1 MFNIHYFAIKT
12 YRICTI
18 YTLLVEVR
26 PISELLSLSHLFQ
39 ISFKSSSMISIN
51 QAQLI
56 RGSKTLL
63 NETSLTIYPGHKV
76 GLVGANGTGKSSL
89 LALILGQVHLDK
101 GDINVPSGWE
111 IATVA
116 QETPALD
123 VSAINYVIDGDLEY
137 RQLEAELDKAQRE
150 DNGHNIAVIHG
161 KIDAIGGYAIHSR
174 AASLLAGLGFSE
186 AKQNDPVKSFS
197 GGWRMRL
204 NLAQALLCRSDLL
217 LLDEPTNHL
226 DLDTMYW
233 LEGWIK
239 AYQGTLIL
247 ISHDRDFID
256 GIVDEIVHVENQK
269 LNYYKGNYTAFERIR
284 AERMAQQQVAF
295 ERQQKERAHMQSF
308 VDRFRYKASK
318 AKQAQSRLKA
328 LERMAELLPSH
339 ADSQFSMAFRKP
351 DALPNPLVTM
361 EQVSVG
367 YGDTEILKRVHLN
380 LVPGARIGLL
390 GRNGAGKSTLI
401 KLLSEE
407 LKPMTGKYETNPGLN
422 IGYFAQH
429 QLEFLRL
436 DDSPLQHLMRLAPT
450 KREQELRDFLGGYGF
465 NGEMALAPVRPFSGG
480 EKARLVLALLVWQ
493 RPNLLLLD
501 EPTNHLDLE
510 MRHALTLA
518 LQTFEGAMIIVSHD
532 RHLLRLSCSDYY
544 LVDQG
549 EVRSFNGDLDDY
561 HQWLLDAAKEENKK
575 LASMD
580 ATPAQDK
587 KQQKRIEAELRK
599 QLSPIKKQ
607 QTKLEKQQQKASDRL
622 IALEAQLAET
632 SLYDAD
638 NKAQLTQVLTERTQ
652 LTQDLEA
659 SEMEWLTLQEQIEDI
674 EQAASIN
681 G

>member
-1 MFNIHYFAIKT
+1 
-12 YRICTI
+12 
-18 YTLLVEVR
+18 
-26 PISELLSLSHLFQ
+26 
-39 ISFKSSSMISIN
+39 MISIS

-56 RGSKTLL
+56 RGTKTLL
-63 NETSLTIYPGHKV
+63 DETSLTIYPGHKV
-76 GLVGANGTGKSSL
+76 GLVGANGTGKTSL
-89 LALILGQVHLDK
+89 LALILGKISLDK
-101 GDINVPSGWE
+101 GDISLPSGWQ

-123 VSAINYVIDGDLEY
+123 VSALDYVIDGDFEY
-137 RQLEAELDKAQRE
+137 RELEAKLVQAQHD
-150 DNGHNIAVIHG
+150 DNGNEIAHLHG
-161 KIDAIGGYAIHSR
+161 KIDAIGGYTIRSR
-174 AASLLAGLGFSE
+174 AASLLAGLGFNE
-186 AKQNDPVKSFS
+186 AEQSNFVKQFS

-233 LEGWIK
+233 LEGWIN

-256 GIVDEIVHVENQK
+256 AIVDEIIHVEHHK
-269 LNYYKGNYTAFERIR
+269 LNFYKGNYSAFERIR

-328 LERMAELLPSH
+328 LERMTELLPSQ
-339 ADSQFSMAFRKP
+339 ADSPFHMSFREP
-351 DALPNPLVTM
+351 EALPNPLVTM
-361 EQVSVG
+361 EHVSVG
-367 YGDTEILKRVHLN
+367 YGDKEILKSVHLN

-407 LKPMTGKYETNPGLN
+407 LAPMKGKYETNPGLN

-429 QLEFLRL
+429 QLESLRL
-436 DDSPLQHLMRLAPT
+436 DDSPLQHLSRLAPT
-450 KREQELRDFLGGYGF
+450 HREQELRNFLGGYGF
-465 NGEMALAPVRPFSGG
+465 NGDMVLSPVRPFSGG

-510 MRHALTLA
+510 MRHALTMA

-549 EVRSFNGDLDDY
+549 QVTSFDGDLDDY
-561 HQWLLDAAKEENKK
+561 HQWLLDAAKAANKTA
-575 LASMD
+575 ASTE
-580 ATPAQDK
+580 AKPAQDK
-587 KQQKRIEAELRK
+587 KLQKRLEAELRQK
-599 QLSPIKKQ
+599 LSPMRKVQ
-607 QTKLEKQQQKASDRL
+607 LKLEKAQQQANERL
-622 IALEAQLAET
+622 SKIETMLADM
-632 SLYDAD
+632 SLYDAE
-638 NKAQLTQVLTERTQ
+638 NKAKLTQVLAERTTLAQ
-652 LTQDLEA
+652 SLEE
-659 SEMEWLTLQEQIEDI
+659 SEMEWLDVQEGIEEIELQVRSQL
-674 EQAASIN
+674 
-681 G
+681 

>member
-1 MFNIHYFAIKT
+1 
-12 YRICTI
+12 
-18 YTLLVEVR
+18 
-26 PISELLSLSHLFQ
+26 
-39 ISFKSSSMISIN
+39 MISIN

-63 NETSLTIYPGHKV
+63 DETSLTIYSGHKV

-89 LALILGQVHLDK
+89 LALILGHLSLDK
-101 GDINVPSGWE
+101 GEFSLPSGWQ

-123 VSAINYVIDGDLEY
+123 VSALEYVIDGDSEY
-137 RQLEAELDKAQRE
+137 RQLEALLHKAQE
-150 DNGHNIAVIHG
+150 DNDGNAIALLHG

-174 AASLLAGLGFSE
+174 AGSLLAGLGFSE
-186 AKQNDPVKSFS
+186 AEQSNPVKSFS

-239 AYQGTLIL
+239 SYQGTLIL

-256 GIVDEIVHVENQK
+256 EIVDEIVHVENQK
-269 LNYYKGNYTAFERIR
+269 LNFYKGNYSAFERIR
-284 AERMAQQQVAF
+284 AERMSQQQVAF

-328 LERMAELLPSH
+328 LERMTELLPSQ
-339 ADSQFSMAFRKP
+339 ADSPFYMEFRAP
-351 DALPNPLVTM
+351 EALPNPLIKM
-361 EQVSVG
+361 EQVAIG
-367 YGDTEILKRVHLN
+367 YSDKPILSKVHLN

-401 KLLSEE
+401 KLLSGQ
-407 LKPMTGKYETNPGLN
+407 LSPMTGLYEPNPGVN

-429 QLEFLRL
+429 QIEFLRL
-436 DDSPLQHLMRLAPT
+436 DDTPMQHLVRLAPNA
-450 KREQELRDFLGGYGF
+450 REQELRNFLGGFGF
-465 NGEMALAPVRPFSGG
+465 NGDMALSPVRPFSGG

-510 MRHALTLA
+510 MRHALTMA
-518 LQTFEGAMIIVSHD
+518 LQTFEGAMVVVSHD
-532 RHLLRLSCSDYY
+532 RHLLRLTCSDYY

-549 EVRSFNGDLDDY
+549 EVRAFDGDLDDY
-561 HQWLLDAAKEENKK
+561 HQWLLDAAK
-575 LASMD
+575 ASTNQTSNSD
-580 ATPAQDK
+580 ETKPAADK
-587 KQQKRIEAELRK
+587 KIQKRLEAEIRQKVSPLKRK
-599 QLSPIKKQ
+599 
-607 QTKLEKQQQKASDRL
+607 QTKLETEQQKLSER
-622 IALEAQLAET
+622 LAELEHLLAD
-632 SLYDAD
+632 SELYDQD
-638 NKAQLTQVLTERTQ
+638 NKAKLTSVLTERTS
-652 LTQDLEA
+652 LTQTLED
-659 SEMEWLTLQEQIEDI
+659 SEMQWLELQEEIDAM
-674 EQAASIN
+674 EQEVMEQQ
-681 G
+681 

>member
-1 MFNIHYFAIKT
+1 
-12 YRICTI
+12 
-18 YTLLVEVR
+18 
-26 PISELLSLSHLFQ
+26 
-39 ISFKSSSMISIN
+39 MISIN

-63 NETSLTIYPGHKV
+63 DETSLTIYPGHKV

-89 LALILGQVHLDK
+89 LALILGHLSLDK
-101 GDINVPSGWE
+101 GEFSLPSGWQ

-123 VSAINYVIDGDLEY
+123 VSALEYVIDGDNEY
-137 RQLEAELDKAQRE
+137 RQLEALLHKAQE
-150 DNGHNIAVIHG
+150 ENDGNAIALLHG

-174 AASLLAGLGFSE
+174 AGSLLAGLGFSE
-186 AKQNDPVKSFS
+186 AEQSNPVKSFS

-239 AYQGTLIL
+239 SYQGTLIL

-256 GIVDEIVHVENQK
+256 EIVDEIVHVENQK
-269 LNYYKGNYTAFERIR
+269 LNFYKGNYSAFERIR
-284 AERMAQQQVAF
+284 AERMSQQQVAF

-328 LERMAELLPSH
+328 LERMTELLPSQ
-339 ADSQFSMAFRKP
+339 ADSPFYMEFRAP
-351 DALPNPLVTM
+351 EALPNPLIKM
-361 EQVSVG
+361 EQVAIG
-367 YGDTEILKRVHLN
+367 YSDKPILSKVHLN

-401 KLLSEE
+401 KLLSGQ
-407 LKPMTGKYETNPGLN
+407 LSPMTGLYEPNPGVN

-429 QLEFLRL
+429 QIEFLRL
-436 DDSPLQHLMRLAPT
+436 DDTPMQHLVRLAPNA
-450 KREQELRDFLGGYGF
+450 REQELRNFLGGFGF
-465 NGEMALAPVRPFSGG
+465 NGDMALSPVRPFSGG

-510 MRHALTLA
+510 MRHALTMA
-518 LQTFEGAMIIVSHD
+518 
-532 RHLLRLSCSDYY
+532 
-544 LVDQG
+544 
-549 EVRSFNGDLDDY
+549 
-561 HQWLLDAAKEENKK
+561 
-575 LASMD
+575 
-580 ATPAQDK
+580 
-587 KQQKRIEAELRK
+587 
-599 QLSPIKKQ
+599 
-607 QTKLEKQQQKASDRL
+607 
-622 IALEAQLAET
+622 
-632 SLYDAD
+632 
-638 NKAQLTQVLTERTQ
+638 
-652 LTQDLEA
+652 
-659 SEMEWLTLQEQIEDI
+659 
-674 EQAASIN
+674 
-681 G
+681 

>member
-1 MFNIHYFAIKT
+1 MI
-12 YRICTI
+12 TI
-18 YTLLVEVR
+18 
-26 PISELLSLSHLFQ
+26 S
-39 ISFKSSSMISIN
+39 
-51 QAQLI
+51 QAQLV

-63 NETSLTIYPGHKV
+63 DETSLTVYPGHKV

-89 LALILGQVHLDK
+89 LALILGKISLDK
-101 GDINVPSGWE
+101 GDFSMPAGWQT
-111 IATVA
+111 ATVA
-116 QETPALD
+116 QETPALE
-123 VSAINYVIDGDLEY
+123 VAAIEYVIDGDTEY
-137 RQLEAELDKAQRE
+137 RELEAQLHQAQER
-150 DNGHNIAVIHG
+150 DDGHKIALLHG

-186 AKQNDPVKSFS
+186 AEQSNPVKSFS

-256 GIVDEIVHVENQK
+256 GIVDEIVHVENYK
-269 LNYYKGNYTAFERIR
+269 LNYYKGNYTAFERVR

-328 LERMAELLPSH
+328 LERMTELLPSQ
-339 ADSQFSMAFRKP
+339 ADSPFHMAFREP
-351 DALPNPLVTM
+351 EALPNPLVTM
-361 EQVSVG
+361 EQVSIG
-367 YGDTEILKRVHLN
+367 YGETEILKKVHLN

-390 GRNGAGKSTLI
+390 GRNGAGKSTLV
-401 KLLSEE
+401 KLLSGE
-407 LKPMTGKYETNPGLN
+407 LSPMKGMYETNPGLN

-429 QLEFLRL
+429 QLEFLSL
-436 DDSPLQHLMRLAPT
+436 DDTPLQHLARLAPNA
-450 KREQELRDFLGGYGF
+450 KEQELRNFLGGYGF
-465 NGEMALAPVRPFSGG
+465 NGDMAVAPVRPFSGG

-510 MRHALTLA
+510 MRHALTMA
-518 LQTFEGAMIIVSHD
+518 LQSFEGAMIIVSHD

-549 EVRSFNGDLDDY
+549 EVKSFAGDLDDY
-561 HQWLLDAAKEENKK
+561 HQWLLDAAKTANKD
-575 LASMD
+575 D
-580 ATPAQDK
+580 AAATAKPIQDK
-587 KQQKRIEAELRK
+587 KQQKRLEAELRQK
-599 QLSPIKKQ
+599 LSPMKKI
-607 QTKLEKQQQKASDRL
+607 QTKLEKEQQKASDRL
-622 IALEAQLAET
+622 SELEEMLADA

-638 NKAQLTQVLTERTQ
+638 NKPKLTQVLNERTK
-652 LTQDLEA
+652 LTQGLEE
-659 SEMEWLTLQEQIEDI
+659 SEMEWLEVQEQIEEI
-674 EQAASIN
+674 EQNVRASV
-681 G
+681 

>member
-1 MFNIHYFAIKT
+1 MI
-12 YRICTI
+12 TI
-18 YTLLVEVR
+18 T
-26 PISELLSLSHLFQ
+26 
-39 ISFKSSSMISIN
+39 

-63 NETSLTIYPGHKV
+63 DEASLTVYPGHKV

-89 LALILGQVHLDK
+89 LALIMGHLSLDK
-101 GDINVPSGWE
+101 GEISVPTGWQ

-116 QETPALD
+116 QETPALE
-123 VSAINYVIDGDLEY
+123 VSALEYVIDGDREY
-137 RQLEAELDKAQRE
+137 RELEEALHKAQLE
-150 DNGHNIAVIHG
+150 DNGHQIALLHG
-161 KIDAIGGYAIHSR
+161 KIDAIGGYSIRAR

-186 AKQNDPVKSFS
+186 AEQQNPVKSFS

-204 NLAQALLCRSDLL
+204 NLAQALLCRSELL

-233 LEGWIK
+233 LESWIK

-256 GIVDEIVHVENQK
+256 AIVDEIVHVEHHK

-284 AERMAQQQVAF
+284 AERMAQQQVAY

-328 LERMAELLPSH
+328 LERMTELLPSK
-339 ADSQFSMAFRKP
+339 ADSPFYMAFRAP
-351 DALPNPLVTM
+351 EALPNPLVKM

-367 YGDTEILKRVHLN
+367 YGDKAILNHVHLN

-401 KLLSEE
+401 KLLAEQ
-407 LKPMTGKYETNPGLN
+407 LKPMSGLYEPNPGLN

-436 DDSPLQHLMRLAPT
+436 DESPLQHLTRLAPNN
-450 KREQELRDFLGGYGF
+450 REQELRDFLGGYGF
-465 NGEMALAPVRPFSGG
+465 NGDMALSPVRPFSGG

-510 MRHALTLA
+510 MRHALTMA
-518 LQTFEGAMIIVSHD
+518 LQSFEGAMIIVSHD

-544 LVDQG
+544 LVDGG
-549 EVRSFNGDLDDY
+549 EVKSFDGDLDDY
-561 HQWLLDAAKEENKK
+561 HQWLLDAAKEANKP
-575 LASMD
+575 AAQDD

-587 KQQKRIEAELRK
+587 KLQKRLEAELRQK
-599 QLSPIKKQ
+599 LSPLKKAQ
-607 QTKLEKQQQKASDRL
+607 AKLEKIQQDCSDK
-622 IALEAQLAET
+622 LAELENLLADT
-632 SLYDAD
+632 SLYEAD
-638 NKAQLTQVLTERTQ
+638 NKAKLTQILAERTQ
-652 LTQDLEA
+652 HTQQLEE
-659 SEMEWLTLQEQIEDI
+659 SEMEWLELQENIEAI
-674 EQAASIN
+674 EQEAKLQS
-681 G
+681 

>member
-1 MFNIHYFAIKT
+1 
-12 YRICTI
+12 
-18 YTLLVEVR
+18 
-26 PISELLSLSHLFQ
+26 
-39 ISFKSSSMISIN
+39 MISIN

-63 NETSLTIYPGHKV
+63 DETSLTIYPGHKV

-89 LALILGQVHLDK
+89 LALILGHLSLDK
-101 GDINVPSGWE
+101 GEFSLPSGWQ

-123 VSAINYVIDGDLEY
+123 VSALEYVIDGDSEY
-137 RQLEAELDKAQRE
+137 RQLEALLHQAQE
-150 DNGHNIAVIHG
+150 DNDGNAIALLHG

-174 AASLLAGLGFSE
+174 AGSLLAGLGFSE
-186 AKQNDPVKSFS
+186 AEQSNPVKSFS

-239 AYQGTLIL
+239 SYQGTLIL

-256 GIVDEIVHVENQK
+256 EIVDEIVHVENQK
-269 LNYYKGNYTAFERIR
+269 LNFYKGNYSAFERIR
-284 AERMAQQQVAF
+284 AERMSQQQVAF

-328 LERMAELLPSH
+328 LERMTELLPSQ
-339 ADSQFSMAFRKP
+339 ADSPFYMEFRAP
-351 DALPNPLVTM
+351 EALPNPLIKM
-361 EQVSVG
+361 EQVAIG
-367 YGDTEILKRVHLN
+367 YSDKPILSKVHLN

-401 KLLSEE
+401 KLLSGQ
-407 LKPMTGKYETNPGLN
+407 LSPMTGLYEPNPGVN

-429 QLEFLRL
+429 QIEFLRL
-436 DDSPLQHLMRLAPT
+436 DDTPMQHLVRLAPNA
-450 KREQELRDFLGGYGF
+450 REQELRNFLGGFGF
-465 NGEMALAPVRPFSGG
+465 NGDMALSPVRPFSGG

-510 MRHALTLA
+510 MRHALTMA
-518 LQTFEGAMIIVSHD
+518 LQTFEGAMVVVSHD
-532 RHLLRLSCSDYY
+532 RHLLRLTCSDYY

-549 EVRSFNGDLDDY
+549 EVRAFDGDLDDY
-561 HQWLLDAAKEENKK
+561 HQWLLDAAKANSNQNSTSDEIK
-575 LASMD
+575 
-580 ATPAQDK
+580 PAADK
-587 KQQKRIEAELRK
+587 KIQKRLEAEIRQKVSPLKRK
-599 QLSPIKKQ
+599 
-607 QTKLEKQQQKASDRL
+607 QTKLETEQQKLSER
-622 IALEAQLAET
+622 LAELEHLLAD
-632 SLYDAD
+632 SELYDQD
-638 NKAQLTQVLTERTQ
+638 NKAKLTSVLTERTS
-652 LTQDLEA
+652 LTQTLED
-659 SEMEWLTLQEQIEDI
+659 SEMQWLELQEEIDAM
-674 EQAASIN
+674 EQEVMEQQ
-681 G
+681 

>member
-1 MFNIHYFAIKT
+1 MI
-12 YRICTI
+12 TI
-18 YTLLVEVR
+18 
-26 PISELLSLSHLFQ
+26 S
-39 ISFKSSSMISIN
+39 
-51 QAQLI
+51 QAQLV

-63 NETSLTIYPGHKV
+63 DETSLTVYPGHKV

-89 LALILGQVHLDK
+89 LALILGKISLDK
-101 GDINVPSGWE
+101 GDFSMPAGWQT
-111 IATVA
+111 ATVA
-116 QETPALD
+116 QETPALE
-123 VSAINYVIDGDLEY
+123 VAAIEYVIDGDTEY
-137 RQLEAELDKAQRE
+137 RELETELHKAQE
-150 DNGHNIAVIHG
+150 VDDGHKIALLHG

-186 AKQNDPVKSFS
+186 AEQSNPVKSFS

-256 GIVDEIVHVENQK
+256 GIVDEIVHVENYK
-269 LNYYKGNYTAFERIR
+269 LNYYKGNYTAFERVR

-328 LERMAELLPSH
+328 LERMTELLPSQ
-339 ADSQFSMAFRKP
+339 ADSPFHMAFREP
-351 DALPNPLVTM
+351 EALPNPLVTM
-361 EQVSVG
+361 EQVSIG
-367 YGDTEILKRVHLN
+367 YGETEILKKVHLN

-390 GRNGAGKSTLI
+390 GRNGAGKSTLV
-401 KLLSEE
+401 KLLSGE
-407 LKPMTGKYETNPGLN
+407 LSPMKGMYETNPGLN

-429 QLEFLRL
+429 QLEFLSL
-436 DDSPLQHLMRLAPT
+436 DDTPLQHLARLAPNA
-450 KREQELRDFLGGYGF
+450 KEQELRNFLGGYGF
-465 NGEMALAPVRPFSGG
+465 NGDMAVAPVRPFSGG

-510 MRHALTLA
+510 MRHALTMA
-518 LQTFEGAMIIVSHD
+518 LQSFEGAMIIVSHD

-549 EVRSFNGDLDDY
+549 EVKSFAGDLDDY
-561 HQWLLDAAKEENKK
+561 HQWLLDAAKAANKDE
-575 LASMD
+575 AA
-580 ATPAQDK
+580 ATAKPVQDK
-587 KQQKRIEAELRK
+587 KQQKRLEAELRQK
-599 QLSPIKKQ
+599 LSPMKKI
-607 QTKLEKQQQKASDRL
+607 QTKLEKEQQKASDRL
-622 IALEAQLAET
+622 QELEDMLADT
-632 SLYDAD
+632 SLYEAD
-638 NKAQLTQVLTERTQ
+638 NKPKLTQVLNERTK
-652 LTQDLEA
+652 LTQGLEEN
-659 SEMEWLTLQEQIEDI
+659 EMEWLEVQEQIEEI
-674 EQAASIN
+674 EQSVRASV
-681 G
+681 

>member
-1 MFNIHYFAIKT
+1 MI
-12 YRICTI
+12 TI
-18 YTLLVEVR
+18 
-26 PISELLSLSHLFQ
+26 S
-39 ISFKSSSMISIN
+39 
-51 QAQLI
+51 QAQLV

-63 NETSLTIYPGHKV
+63 DETSLTVYPGHKV

-89 LALILGQVHLDK
+89 LALILGKISLDK
-101 GDINVPSGWE
+101 GDFSMPSGWQT
-111 IATVA
+111 ATVA
-116 QETPALD
+116 QETPALE
-123 VSAINYVIDGDLEY
+123 VAAIEYVIDGDTEY
-137 RQLEAELDKAQRE
+137 RALEAELHKAQE
-150 DNGHNIAVIHG
+150 VDDGHKIALLHG

-186 AKQNDPVKSFS
+186 AEQSNPVKSFS

-256 GIVDEIVHVENQK
+256 GIVDEIVHVENHK
-269 LNYYKGNYTAFERIR
+269 LNYYKGNYTAFEHVR

-328 LERMAELLPSH
+328 LERMTELLPSQ
-339 ADSQFSMAFRKP
+339 ADSPFHMAFREP
-351 DALPNPLVTM
+351 EALPNPLVTM
-361 EQVSVG
+361 EQVSIG
-367 YGDTEILKRVHLN
+367 YGEAEILKKVHLN

-390 GRNGAGKSTLI
+390 GRNGAGKSTLV
-401 KLLSEE
+401 KLLSGE
-407 LKPMTGKYETNPGLN
+407 LSPMKGKYETNPGLN

-429 QLEFLRL
+429 QLEFLSL
-436 DDSPLQHLMRLAPT
+436 DDTPLQHLARLAPNA
-450 KREQELRDFLGGYGF
+450 KEQELRNFLGCYGF
-465 NGEMALAPVRPFSGG
+465 NGDMAVAAVRPFSGG

-510 MRHALTLA
+510 MRHALTMA
-518 LQTFEGAMIIVSHD
+518 LQSFEGAMIIVSHD

-549 EVRSFNGDLDDY
+549 EVKSFEGDLDDY
-561 HQWLLDAAKEENKK
+561 HQWLLDAAKTANKD
-575 LASMD
+575 D
-580 ATPAQDK
+580 AAATAKPVQDK
-587 KQQKRIEAELRK
+587 KQQKRLEAELRQK
-599 QLSPIKKQ
+599 LSPMKKI
-607 QTKLEKQQQKASDRL
+607 QTKLEKEQQKASERL
-622 IALEAQLAET
+622 SELEEMLADA

-638 NKAQLTQVLTERTQ
+638 NKPKLTQVLNERTK
-652 LTQDLEA
+652 LTQGLEE
-659 SEMEWLTLQEQIEDI
+659 SEMEWLEVQEQIEEI
-674 EQAASIN
+674 EQSVRASI
-681 G
+681 

>member
-1 MFNIHYFAIKT
+1 
-12 YRICTI
+12 
-18 YTLLVEVR
+18 
-26 PISELLSLSHLFQ
+26 
-39 ISFKSSSMISIN
+39 MISIS

-56 RGSKTLL
+56 RGTKTLL
-63 NETSLTIYPGHKV
+63 DETSLTIYPGHKV
-76 GLVGANGTGKSSL
+76 GLVGANGTGKTSL
-89 LALILGQVHLDK
+89 LALILGKISLDK
-101 GDINVPSGWE
+101 GDISLPSGWQ

-123 VSAINYVIDGDLEY
+123 VSALDYVIDGDFEY
-137 RQLEAELDKAQRE
+137 RELEAKLIQAQHD
-150 DNGHNIAVIHG
+150 DNGNEIAHLHG
-161 KIDAIGGYAIHSR
+161 KIDAIGGYAIRSR
-174 AASLLAGLGFSE
+174 AASLLAGLGFNE
-186 AKQNDPVKSFS
+186 AEQSNSVKQFS

-256 GIVDEIVHVENQK
+256 GIVDEIIHVEHHK
-269 LNYYKGNYTAFERIR
+269 LNFYKGNYTAFERIR

-328 LERMAELLPSH
+328 LERMTELLPSQ
-339 ADSQFSMAFRKP
+339 ADSPFHMSFREP
-351 DALPNPLVTM
+351 EALPNPLVTM
-361 EQVSVG
+361 EHVSVG
-367 YGDTEILKRVHLN
+367 YGDKEILKSVHLN

-407 LKPMTGKYETNPGLN
+407 LAPMKGKYETNPGLN

-429 QLEFLRL
+429 QLESLRL
-436 DDSPLQHLMRLAPT
+436 DDSPLQHLSRLAPT
-450 KREQELRDFLGGYGF
+450 SREQELRNFLGGYGF
-465 NGEMALAPVRPFSGG
+465 NGDMVLSPVRPFSGG

-501 EPTNHLDLE
+501 EPTNHLELE
-510 MRHALTLA
+510 MRHALTMA
-518 LQTFEGAMIIVSHD
+518 LQPFEGAMIIVSHD

-544 LVDQG
+544 LVDKGQ
-549 EVRSFNGDLDDY
+549 VTSFDGDLDDY
-561 HQWLLDAAKEENKK
+561 HQWLLDAAKAANKTE
-575 LASMD
+575 ASTE
-580 ATPAQDK
+580 AKPAQDK
-587 KQQKRIEAELRK
+587 KLQKRLEAELRQK
-599 QLSPIKKQ
+599 LSPMRKVQ
-607 QTKLEKQQQKASDRL
+607 LKLEKAQQQANDRL
-622 IALEAQLAET
+622 SEIETMLADM
-632 SLYDAD
+632 SLYDAE
-638 NKAQLTQVLTERTQ
+638 NKAKLTQVLAERTTLAQ
-652 LTQDLEA
+652 ALEE
-659 SEMEWLTLQEQIEDI
+659 SEMEWLDVQENIEEMELQVRSQL
-674 EQAASIN
+674 
-681 G
+681 

>member
-1 MFNIHYFAIKT
+1 MI
-12 YRICTI
+12 TI
-18 YTLLVEVR
+18 T
-26 PISELLSLSHLFQ
+26 
-39 ISFKSSSMISIN
+39 

-56 RGSKTLL
+56 RGTKTLL
-63 NETSLTIYPGHKV
+63 DETSLTIYPGHKV

-89 LALILGQVHLDK
+89 LALILGHLSLDK
-101 GDINVPSGWE
+101 GEFSVPAGWQ

-116 QETPALD
+116 QETPALE
-123 VSAINYVIDGDLEY
+123 VSAIEYVIDGDREY
-137 RQLEAELDKAQRE
+137 RQLEQALHQAQLD
-150 DNGHNIAVIHG
+150 DNGHDIALLHG
-161 KIDAIGGYAIHSR
+161 KIDAIGGYSIQSR
-174 AASLLAGLGFSE
+174 AASLLAGLGFSDTE
-186 AKQNDPVKSFS
+186 QKNPVKSFS

-204 NLAQALLCRSDLL
+204 NLAQALLCRSELL

-256 GIVDEIVHVENQK
+256 AIVDEIVHVEHHK
-269 LNYYKGNYTAFERIR
+269 LNYYKGNYSAFERIR

-328 LERMAELLPSH
+328 LERMADLLPSK
-339 ADSQFSMAFRKP
+339 ADSPFYMAFRAP
-351 DALPNPLVTM
+351 DALPNPLVKM

-367 YGDTEILKRVHLN
+367 YNDTPILNHVHLN

-401 KLLSEE
+401 KLLAEQ
-407 LKPMTGKYETNPGLN
+407 LKPMSGVYETNPGLN

-436 DDSPLQHLMRLAPT
+436 DDSPLQHLVRLAPT
-450 KREQELRDFLGGYGF
+450 HREQELRDFLGGYGF
-465 NGEMALAPVRPFSGG
+465 NGDMALAPVRPFSGG

-510 MRHALTLA
+510 MRHALTMA
-518 LQTFEGAMIIVSHD
+518 LQSFEGAMIIVSHD

-549 EVRSFNGDLDDY
+549 EVRSFDGDLDDY
-561 HQWLLDAAKEENKK
+561 HQWLLDAAKGANK
-575 LASMD
+575 SESVVD

-587 KQQKRIEAELRK
+587 KLQKRLEAELRQK
-599 QLSPIKKQ
+599 LSPLKKV
-607 QTKLEKQQQKASDRL
+607 QTKLEKAQQQCSERL
-622 IALEAQLAET
+622 SELENMLADT

-638 NKAQLTQVLTERTQ
+638 NKPKLTQVLSERTT
-652 LTQDLEA
+652 LTQSLEE
-659 SEMEWLTLQEQIEDI
+659 SEMEWLELQEQIEAI
-674 EQAASIN
+674 EQSVKAELS
-681 G
+681 

>member
-1 MFNIHYFAIKT
+1 
-12 YRICTI
+12 
-18 YTLLVEVR
+18 
-26 PISELLSLSHLFQ
+26 
-39 ISFKSSSMISIN
+39 MISIS

-56 RGSKTLL
+56 RGTKTLL
-63 NETSLTIYPGHKV
+63 DETSLTIYPGHKV
-76 GLVGANGTGKSSL
+76 GLVGANGTGKTSL
-89 LALILGQVHLDK
+89 LALILGKISLDK
-101 GDINVPSGWE
+101 GDISLPSGWQ

-123 VSAINYVIDGDLEY
+123 VSALDYVIDGDFEY
-137 RQLEAELDKAQRE
+137 RELEAKLIQAQHD
-150 DNGHNIAVIHG
+150 DNGNEIAHLHG
-161 KIDAIGGYAIHSR
+161 KIDAIGGYAIRSR
-174 AASLLAGLGFSE
+174 AASLLAGLGFNE
-186 AKQNDPVKSFS
+186 AEQSNSVKQFS

-256 GIVDEIVHVENQK
+256 GIVDEIIHVEHHK
-269 LNYYKGNYTAFERIR
+269 LNFYKGNYTAFERIR

-328 LERMAELLPSH
+328 LERMTELLPSQ
-339 ADSQFSMAFRKP
+339 ADSPFHMSFREP
-351 DALPNPLVTM
+351 EALPNPLVTM
-361 EQVSVG
+361 EHVSVG
-367 YGDTEILKRVHLN
+367 YGDKEILKSVHLN

-407 LKPMTGKYETNPGLN
+407 LAPMKGKYETNPGLN

-429 QLEFLRL
+429 QLESLRL
-436 DDSPLQHLMRLAPT
+436 DDSPLQHLSRLAPT
-450 KREQELRDFLGGYGF
+450 SREQELRNFLGGYGF
-465 NGEMALAPVRPFSGG
+465 NGDMVLSPVRPFSGG

-510 MRHALTLA
+510 MRHALTMA

-544 LVDQG
+544 LVDKGQ
-549 EVRSFNGDLDDY
+549 VTSFDGDLDDY
-561 HQWLLDAAKEENKK
+561 HQWLLDAAKAANKTE
-575 LASMD
+575 ASTE
-580 ATPAQDK
+580 AKPAQDK
-587 KQQKRIEAELRK
+587 KLQKRLEAELRQK
-599 QLSPIKKQ
+599 LSPMRKVQ
-607 QTKLEKQQQKASDRL
+607 LKLEKAQQQANDRL
-622 IALEAQLAET
+622 SEIETMLADM
-632 SLYDAD
+632 SLYDAE
-638 NKAQLTQVLTERTQ
+638 NKAKLTQVLAERTTLAQ
-652 LTQDLEA
+652 ALEE
-659 SEMEWLTLQEQIEDI
+659 SEMEWLDVQENIEEMELQVRSQL
-674 EQAASIN
+674 
-681 G
+681 

>member
-1 MFNIHYFAIKT
+1 
-12 YRICTI
+12 
-18 YTLLVEVR
+18 
-26 PISELLSLSHLFQ
+26 
-39 ISFKSSSMISIN
+39 MISIS

-56 RGSKTLL
+56 RGTKTLL
-63 NETSLTIYPGHKV
+63 DETSLTIYPGHKV
-76 GLVGANGTGKSSL
+76 GLVGANGTGKTSL
-89 LALILGQVHLDK
+89 LALILGKISLDK
-101 GDINVPSGWE
+101 GDISLPSGWQ

-123 VSAINYVIDGDLEY
+123 VSALDYVIDGDFEY
-137 RQLEAELDKAQRE
+137 RELEAKLVQAQHD
-150 DNGHNIAVIHG
+150 DNGNEIAHLHG
-161 KIDAIGGYAIHSR
+161 KIDAIGGYSIRSR
-174 AASLLAGLGFSE
+174 AASLLAGLGFNETEQS
-186 AKQNDPVKSFS
+186 NFVRHFS

-256 GIVDEIVHVENQK
+256 GIVDEIIHVEHHK
-269 LNYYKGNYTAFERIR
+269 LNFYKGNYTAFERIR

-328 LERMAELLPSH
+328 LERMTELLPSQ
-339 ADSQFSMAFRKP
+339 ADSPFYMSFREP
-351 DALPNPLVTM
+351 EALPNPLVTM
-361 EQVSVG
+361 EHVSVG
-367 YGDTEILKRVHLN
+367 YGDKEILKSVHLN

-407 LKPMTGKYETNPGLN
+407 LAPMKGKYETNPGLN

-429 QLEFLRL
+429 QLESLRL
-436 DDSPLQHLMRLAPT
+436 DDSPLQHLSRLAPT
-450 KREQELRDFLGGYGF
+450 HREQELRNFLGGYGF
-465 NGEMALAPVRPFSGG
+465 NGDMVLSPVRPFSGG

-510 MRHALTLA
+510 MRHALTMA

-544 LVDQG
+544 LVDKGQ
-549 EVRSFNGDLDDY
+549 VTSFDGDLDDY
-561 HQWLLDAAKEENKK
+561 HQWLLDAAKAANKAE
-575 LASMD
+575 ASTE
-580 ATPAQDK
+580 AKPAQDK
-587 KQQKRIEAELRK
+587 KQQKRLEAELRQK
-599 QLSPIKKQ
+599 LSPMRKVQ
-607 QTKLEKQQQKASDRL
+607 LKLEKAQQQANDRL
-622 IALEAQLAET
+622 GEIETMLADM
-632 SLYDAD
+632 SLYDAE
-638 NKAQLTQVLTERTQ
+638 NKAKLTQVLAERTTLAQ
-652 LTQDLEA
+652 ALEE
-659 SEMEWLTLQEQIEDI
+659 SEMEWLDVQENIEEIELQVRSQL
-674 EQAASIN
+674 
-681 G
+681 

>member
-1 MFNIHYFAIKT
+1 MI
-12 YRICTI
+12 TI
-18 YTLLVEVR
+18 
-26 PISELLSLSHLFQ
+26 S
-39 ISFKSSSMISIN
+39 
-51 QAQLI
+51 QAQLV

-63 NETSLTIYPGHKV
+63 DETSLTVYPGHKV

-89 LALILGQVHLDK
+89 LALILGKISLDK
-101 GDINVPSGWE
+101 GDFSMPSGWQT
-111 IATVA
+111 ATVA
-116 QETPALD
+116 QETPALE
-123 VSAINYVIDGDLEY
+123 VAAIEYVIDGDTEY
-137 RQLEAELDKAQRE
+137 RALEAELHKAQE
-150 DNGHNIAVIHG
+150 ADDGHKIALLHG

-186 AKQNDPVKSFS
+186 AEQSNPVKSFS

-256 GIVDEIVHVENQK
+256 GIVDEIVHVENHK
-269 LNYYKGNYTAFERIR
+269 LNYYKGNYTAFEHVR

-328 LERMAELLPSH
+328 LERMTELLPSQ
-339 ADSQFSMAFRKP
+339 ADSPFHMAFREP
-351 DALPNPLVTM
+351 EALPNPLVTM
-361 EQVSVG
+361 EQVSIG
-367 YGDTEILKRVHLN
+367 YGEAEILKKVHLN

-390 GRNGAGKSTLI
+390 GRNGAGKSTLV
-401 KLLSEE
+401 KLLSGE
-407 LKPMTGKYETNPGLN
+407 LSPMKGKYETNPGLN

-429 QLEFLRL
+429 QLEFLSL
-436 DDSPLQHLMRLAPT
+436 DDTPLQHLARLAPNA
-450 KREQELRDFLGGYGF
+450 KEQELRNFLGCYGF
-465 NGEMALAPVRPFSGG
+465 NGDMAVAPVRPFSGG

-510 MRHALTLA
+510 MRHALTMA
-518 LQTFEGAMIIVSHD
+518 LQSFEGAMIIVSHD

-549 EVRSFNGDLDDY
+549 EVKSFEGDLDDY
-561 HQWLLDAAKEENKK
+561 HQWLLDAAKTANKD
-575 LASMD
+575 D
-580 ATPAQDK
+580 AAATAKPVQDK
-587 KQQKRIEAELRK
+587 KQQKRLEAELRQK
-599 QLSPIKKQ
+599 LSPMKKI
-607 QTKLEKQQQKASDRL
+607 QTKLEKEQQKASDRL
-622 IALEAQLAET
+622 SELEEMLADA

-638 NKAQLTQVLTERTQ
+638 NKPKLTQVLNERTK
-652 LTQDLEA
+652 LTQGLEE
-659 SEMEWLTLQEQIEDI
+659 SEMEWLEVQEQIEEI
-674 EQAASIN
+674 EQSVRASI
-681 G
+681 

>member
-1 MFNIHYFAIKT
+1 MI
-12 YRICTI
+12 TI
-18 YTLLVEVR
+18 T
-26 PISELLSLSHLFQ
+26 
-39 ISFKSSSMISIN
+39 

-63 NETSLTIYPGHKV
+63 DEASLTIYPGHKV

-89 LALILGQVHLDK
+89 LALILGHLSLDK
-101 GDINVPSGWE
+101 GEFSLPSGWQ
-111 IATVA
+111 IASVA
-116 QETPALD
+116 QETPALG
-123 VSAINYVIDGDLEY
+123 VSALEYVIDGDKEY
-137 RQLEAELDKAQRE
+137 RQLEQALHQAQQ
-150 DNGHNIAVIHG
+150 DNDGNAIALLHG
-161 KIDAIGGYAIHSR
+161 KLDAIGGYTIQSR
-174 AASLLAGLGFSE
+174 AASLLAGLGFAE
-186 AKQNDPVKSFS
+186 ADQQNPVKSFS

-239 AYQGTLIL
+239 SYQGTLIL

-256 GIVDEIVHVENQK
+256 AIVDEIVHVEHHK
-269 LNYYKGNYTAFERIR
+269 LNYYKGNYSAFERIR
-284 AERMAQQQVAF
+284 AERMAQQQVAY
-295 ERQQKERAHMQSF
+295 ERQQKERSHMQSF

-328 LERMAELLPSH
+328 LERMAELLPSK
-339 ADSQFSMAFRKP
+339 ADSPFYMEFKAP
-351 DALPNPLVTM
+351 DALPNPLVKM

-367 YGDTEILKRVHLN
+367 YGDKVILNHVHLN

-401 KLLSEE
+401 KLLSGQ
-407 LKPMTGKYETNPGLN
+407 LQPLSGIYETNPGLN

-436 DDSPLQHLMRLAPT
+436 DDSPLQHLMRLAPNH
-450 KREQELRDFLGGYGF
+450 REQELRDFLGGYGF
-465 NGEMALAPVRPFSGG
+465 NGDMALSPVRPFSGG

-510 MRHALTLA
+510 MRHALTMA
-518 LQTFEGAMIIVSHD
+518 LQSFEGAMIIVSHD

-549 EVRSFNGDLDDY
+549 EVRSFDGDLDDY
-561 HQWLLDAAKEENKK
+561 HQWLLDAAKSDNHNEGVSE
-575 LASMD
+575 AS
-580 ATPAQDK
+580 PAQDK
-587 KQQKRIEAELRK
+587 KLQKRLEAELRQK
-599 QLSPIKKQ
+599 LSPLKKV
-607 QTKLEKQQQKASDRL
+607 QTKLEKQQQECSERL
-622 IALEAQLAET
+622 SELENMLADT

-638 NKAQLTQVLTERTQ
+638 NKAKLTAVLSERTELTQA
-652 LTQDLEA
+652 LEE
-659 SEMEWLTLQEQIEDI
+659 SEMEWLELQEQIEAM
-674 EQAASIN
+674 EQSVTAQIT
-681 G
+681 

>member
-1 MFNIHYFAIKT
+1 
-12 YRICTI
+12 
-18 YTLLVEVR
+18 
-26 PISELLSLSHLFQ
+26 
-39 ISFKSSSMISIN
+39 MISIS

-56 RGSKTLL
+56 RGTKTLL
-63 NETSLTIYPGHKV
+63 DETSLTIYPGHKV

-89 LALILGQVHLDK
+89 LALILGKISLDK
-101 GDINVPSGWE
+101 GDISFPSGWQV
-111 IATVA
+111 ATVA

-123 VSAINYVIDGDLEY
+123 VSALDYVIDGDFEF
-137 RQLEAELDKAQRE
+137 RELEAQLVQAQHD
-150 DNGHNIAVIHG
+150 DNGNEIAQLHG
-161 KIDAIGGYAIHSR
+161 KIDAIGGYAIRSR

-186 AKQNDPVKSFS
+186 AEQSNFVRHFS

-256 GIVDEIVHVENQK
+256 GIVDEIIHVEHHK

-328 LERMAELLPSH
+328 LERMAELLPSQ
-339 ADSQFSMAFRKP
+339 ADSPFHMSFREP
-351 DALPNPLVTM
+351 ETLPNPLVTM

-367 YGDTEILKRVHLN
+367 YGDKEILKSVQLN

-407 LKPMTGKYETNPGLN
+407 LAPMKGKYETNPGLN

-429 QLEFLRL
+429 QLESLHL
-436 DDSPLQHLMRLAPT
+436 DDSPLQHLSRLAPT
-450 KREQELRDFLGGYGF
+450 HREQELRNFLGGYGF
-465 NGEMALAPVRPFSGG
+465 NGDMVLSPVRPFSGG

-510 MRHALTLA
+510 MRHALTMA

-549 EVRSFNGDLDDY
+549 QVSSFNGDLDDY
-561 HQWLLDAAKEENKK
+561 HQWLLDAAKAANK
-575 LASMD
+575 AE
-580 ATPAQDK
+580 ATTEAKPAQDK
-587 KQQKRIEAELRK
+587 KLQKRLEAELRQK
-599 QLSPIKKQ
+599 LSPMRKVQ
-607 QTKLEKQQQKASDRL
+607 LKLEKAQQQASDRL
-622 IALEAQLAET
+622 SEIETMLADMG
-632 SLYDAD
+632 LYDAE
-638 NKAQLTQVLTERTQ
+638 NKAKLTQILAERTT
-652 LTQDLEA
+652 LTQALEE
-659 SEMEWLTLQEQIEDI
+659 SEMEWLEIQESIEDI
-674 EQAASIN
+674 ELQVRSQL
-681 G
+681 

>member
-1 MFNIHYFAIKT
+1 MI
-12 YRICTI
+12 TI
-18 YTLLVEVR
+18 T
-26 PISELLSLSHLFQ
+26 
-39 ISFKSSSMISIN
+39 

-56 RGSKTLL
+56 RGTKTLL
-63 NETSLTIYPGHKV
+63 DETSLTIYPGHKV

-89 LALILGQVHLDK
+89 LALILGHLSLDK
-101 GDINVPSGWE
+101 GEINVPSGWQ
-111 IATVA
+111 ISTVA

-123 VSAINYVIDGDLEY
+123 VSALEYVIDGDREY
-137 RQLEAELDKAQRE
+137 RQLEQQLHQAQLD
-150 DNGHNIAVIHG
+150 DDGHAIALLHG

-186 AKQNDPVKSFS
+186 SEQKNPVKSFS

-204 NLAQALLCRSDLL
+204 NLAQALLCRSELL

-239 AYQGTLIL
+239 SYQGTLIL

-256 GIVDEIVHVENQK
+256 AIVDEIVHVEHHK
-269 LNYYKGNYTAFERIR
+269 LNYYKGNYSAFERIR

-295 ERQQKERAHMQSF
+295 ERQQKERSHMQSF

-328 LERMAELLPSH
+328 LERMTELLPSK
-339 ADSQFSMAFRKP
+339 ADSPFYMEFRAP
-351 DALPNPLVTM
+351 EALPNPLVKM

-367 YGDTEILKRVHLN
+367 YGDKAILNHVHLN

-401 KLLSEE
+401 KLLSEQ
-407 LKPMTGKYETNPGLN
+407 LKPMSGIYETNPGLN

-429 QLEFLRL
+429 QIEFLRL
-436 DDSPLQHLMRLAPT
+436 DDSPLQHLSRLSPNH
-450 KREQELRDFLGGYGF
+450 REQELRDFLGGFGF
-465 NGEMALAPVRPFSGG
+465 NGDMALAPVRPFSGG

-510 MRHALTLA
+510 MRHALTMA
-518 LQTFEGAMIIVSHD
+518 LQSFEGAMIIVSHD

-549 EVRSFNGDLDDY
+549 EVRSFDGDLDDY
-561 HQWLLDAAKEENKK
+561 HQWLLDAAKSENKSETA
-575 LASMD
+575 LEAS
-580 ATPAQDK
+580 PAQDK
-587 KQQKRIEAELRK
+587 KLQKRLEAELRQK
-599 QLSPIKKQ
+599 LSPMKKVQ
-607 QTKLEKQQQKASDRL
+607 NKLEKSQQQYTERL
-622 IALEAQLAET
+622 SELENMLADT

-638 NKAQLTQVLTERTQ
+638 NKAKLTEVLSERTKLTQA
-652 LTQDLEA
+652 LEE
-659 SEMEWLTLQEQIEDI
+659 SELEWLELQEEIETV
-674 EQAASIN
+674 EQSVKAELI
-681 G
+681 

>member
-1 MFNIHYFAIKT
+1 
-12 YRICTI
+12 
-18 YTLLVEVR
+18 
-26 PISELLSLSHLFQ
+26 
-39 ISFKSSSMISIN
+39 MISIN

-63 NETSLTIYPGHKV
+63 DETSLTIYPGHKV

-89 LALILGQVHLDK
+89 LALILGHLSLDK
-101 GDINVPSGWE
+101 GEFNLPSGWQ

-123 VSAINYVIDGDLEY
+123 VSALEYVIDGDSEY
-137 RQLEAELDKAQRE
+137 RQLEALLHKAQE
-150 DNGHNIAVIHG
+150 DNDGNAIALLHG

-174 AASLLAGLGFSE
+174 AGSLLAGLGFSE
-186 AKQNDPVKSFS
+186 AEQSNPVKSFS

-239 AYQGTLIL
+239 SYQGTLIL

-256 GIVDEIVHVENQK
+256 EIVDEIVHVENQK
-269 LNYYKGNYTAFERIR
+269 LNFYKGNYSAFERIR
-284 AERMAQQQVAF
+284 AERMSQQQVAF

-328 LERMAELLPSH
+328 LERMTELLPSQ
-339 ADSQFSMAFRKP
+339 ADSPFYMEFRAP
-351 DALPNPLVTM
+351 EALPNPLIKM
-361 EQVSVG
+361 EQVAIG
-367 YGDTEILKRVHLN
+367 YSDKPILSKVHLN

-401 KLLSEE
+401 KLLSGQ
-407 LKPMTGKYETNPGLN
+407 LSPMTGLYEPNPGVN

-429 QLEFLRL
+429 QIEFLRL
-436 DDSPLQHLMRLAPT
+436 DDTPMQHLVRLAPNA
-450 KREQELRDFLGGYGF
+450 REQELRNFLGGFGF
-465 NGEMALAPVRPFSGG
+465 NGDMALSPVRPFSGG

-510 MRHALTLA
+510 MRHALTMA
-518 LQTFEGAMIIVSHD
+518 LQTFEGAMVVVSHD
-532 RHLLRLSCSDYY
+532 RHLLRLTCSDYY

-549 EVRSFNGDLDDY
+549 EVRAFDGDLDDY
-561 HQWLLDAAKEENKK
+561 HQWLLDAAKANSNQNSTSDEIK
-575 LASMD
+575 
-580 ATPAQDK
+580 PAADK
-587 KQQKRIEAELRK
+587 KQQKRLEAEIRQKVSPLKRK
-599 QLSPIKKQ
+599 
-607 QTKLEKQQQKASDRL
+607 QTKLETEQQKLSER
-622 IALEAQLAET
+622 LAELEHLLAD
-632 SLYDAD
+632 SELYDQD
-638 NKAQLTQVLTERTQ
+638 NKAKLTSVLTERTS
-652 LTQDLEA
+652 LTQTLED
-659 SEMEWLTLQEQIEDI
+659 SEMQWLELQEEIDAM
-674 EQAASIN
+674 EQEVMEQQ
-681 G
+681 

>member
-1 MFNIHYFAIKT
+1 MI
-12 YRICTI
+12 TI
-18 YTLLVEVR
+18 T
-26 PISELLSLSHLFQ
+26 
-39 ISFKSSSMISIN
+39 

-63 NETSLTIYPGHKV
+63 DEASLTVYPGHKV

-89 LALILGQVHLDK
+89 LALIMGHLSLDK
-101 GDINVPSGWE
+101 GEISVPTGWQ

-116 QETPALD
+116 QETPALE
-123 VSAINYVIDGDLEY
+123 VSALEYVIDGDREY
-137 RQLEAELDKAQRE
+137 RELEEALHKAQLE
-150 DNGHNIAVIHG
+150 DNGHQIALLHG
-161 KIDAIGGYAIHSR
+161 KIDAIGGYSIRAR

-186 AKQNDPVKSFS
+186 AEQQNPVKSFS

-204 NLAQALLCRSDLL
+204 NLAQALLCRSELL

-233 LEGWIK
+233 LESWIK

-256 GIVDEIVHVENQK
+256 AIVDEIVHVEHHK

-284 AERMAQQQVAF
+284 AERMAQQQVAY

-328 LERMAELLPSH
+328 LERMTELLPSK
-339 ADSQFSMAFRKP
+339 ADSPFYMAFRAP
-351 DALPNPLVTM
+351 EALPNPLVKM

-367 YGDTEILKRVHLN
+367 YGDKAILNHVHLN

-401 KLLSEE
+401 KLLAEQ
-407 LKPMTGKYETNPGLN
+407 LKPMSGLYEPNPGLN

-436 DDSPLQHLMRLAPT
+436 DESPLQHLTRLAPNN
-450 KREQELRDFLGGYGF
+450 REQELRDFLGGYGF
-465 NGEMALAPVRPFSGG
+465 NGDMALSPVRPFSGG

-510 MRHALTLA
+510 MRHALTMA
-518 LQTFEGAMIIVSHD
+518 LQDFEGAMIIVSHD

-544 LVDQG
+544 LVDGG
-549 EVRSFNGDLDDY
+549 EVKSFDGDLDDY
-561 HQWLLDAAKEENKK
+561 HQWLLDAAKEANKP
-575 LASMD
+575 AAQDD

-587 KQQKRIEAELRK
+587 KLQKRLEAELRQK
-599 QLSPIKKQ
+599 LSPLKKAQ
-607 QTKLEKQQQKASDRL
+607 AKLEKIQQDCSDK
-622 IALEAQLAET
+622 LAELENLLADT
-632 SLYDAD
+632 SLYEAD
-638 NKAQLTQVLTERTQ
+638 NKAKLTQILAERTQ
-652 LTQDLEA
+652 HTQQLEE
-659 SEMEWLTLQEQIEDI
+659 SEMEWLELQENIEAI
-674 EQAASIN
+674 EQEAKLQS
-681 G
+681 

>member
-1 MFNIHYFAIKT
+1 MI
-12 YRICTI
+12 TI
-18 YTLLVEVR
+18 T
-26 PISELLSLSHLFQ
+26 
-39 ISFKSSSMISIN
+39 

-63 NETSLTIYPGHKV
+63 DEASLTVYPGHKV

-89 LALILGQVHLDK
+89 LALIMGHLSLDK
-101 GDINVPSGWE
+101 GEISVPTGWQ

-116 QETPALD
+116 QETPALE
-123 VSAINYVIDGDLEY
+123 VSALEYVIDGDREY
-137 RQLEAELDKAQRE
+137 RELEEALHKAQLE
-150 DNGHNIAVIHG
+150 DNGHQIALLHG
-161 KIDAIGGYAIHSR
+161 KIDAIGGYSIRAR

-186 AKQNDPVKSFS
+186 AEQQNPVKSFS

-204 NLAQALLCRSDLL
+204 NLAQALLCRSELL

-233 LEGWIK
+233 LESWIK

-256 GIVDEIVHVENQK
+256 AIVDEIVHVEHHK

-284 AERMAQQQVAF
+284 AERMAQQQVAY

-328 LERMAELLPSH
+328 LERMTELLPSK
-339 ADSQFSMAFRKP
+339 ADSPFYMAFRAP
-351 DALPNPLVTM
+351 EALPNPLVKM

-367 YGDTEILKRVHLN
+367 YGDKAILNHVHLN

-401 KLLSEE
+401 KLLAEQ
-407 LKPMTGKYETNPGLN
+407 LKPMSGLYEPNPGLN

-436 DDSPLQHLMRLAPT
+436 DESPLQHLTRLAPNN
-450 KREQELRDFLGGYGF
+450 REQELRDFLGGYGF
-465 NGEMALAPVRPFSGG
+465 NGDMALSPVRPFSGG

-510 MRHALTLA
+510 MRHALTMA
-518 LQTFEGAMIIVSHD
+518 LQDFEGAMIIVSHD

-544 LVDQG
+544 LVDGG
-549 EVRSFNGDLDDY
+549 EVKSFDGDLDDY
-561 HQWLLDAAKEENKK
+561 HQWLLDAAKEANKP
-575 LASMD
+575 AAQDD

-587 KQQKRIEAELRK
+587 KLQKRLEAELRQK
-599 QLSPIKKQ
+599 LSPLKKAQ
-607 QTKLEKQQQKASDRL
+607 AKLEKIQQDCSDK
-622 IALEAQLAET
+622 LAELENLLADT
-632 SLYDAD
+632 SLYEAD
-638 NKAQLTQVLTERTQ
+638 NKARLTQILAERTQ
-652 LTQDLEA
+652 HTQQLEE
-659 SEMEWLTLQEQIEDI
+659 SEMEWLELQENIEAI
-674 EQAASIN
+674 EQEAKLQS
-681 G
+681 